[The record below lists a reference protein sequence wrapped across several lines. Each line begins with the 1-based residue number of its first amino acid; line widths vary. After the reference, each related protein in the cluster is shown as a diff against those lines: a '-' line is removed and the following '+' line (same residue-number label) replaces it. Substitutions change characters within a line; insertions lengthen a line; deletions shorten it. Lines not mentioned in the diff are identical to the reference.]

1 MNPSYIRVKTSSV
14 IERVLAFI
22 CFAFN
27 FYQKIIL
34 DVFDV
39 ANSLKVECAFKILS
53 VAKFGGSL
61 LDAEGKGIPK
71 IVKRIKELRTKD
83 GCGPIVVFSAP
94 MGITDSLIRIGES
107 YAQAC
112 ALPLDGVFEVYERL
126 AKTHVK
132 DKWLKQAQTELE
144 KYRSLTQASLDLVN
158 KRFSGNIKA
167 KTITLGGE
175 LAMSSLMG
183 LILKSYGVDSCSLSK
198 EEWPIVT
205 DDNFEDATPM
215 YEASRKRL
223 HTLVQPVEEGKVVCL
238 AGFFGSTMDGLET
251 ILGRGGSDLTAV
263 FVSCLLKDVYHS
275 KALLYKDVPVQSAD
289 PKVVKGQKTEHV
301 KALTY
306 NEAHKASMMGMK
318 IVMSPAIA
326 VARKFNQPLTV
337 VPIDKPEMYSVIEA
351 QTSGG
356 EVVKCLTG
364 KSGCAILSMNDE
376 KSRSLEDALRIW
388 ERRNDFMDL
397 GAETME
403 TGERIRDFLF
413 LDSDFLK
420 KNIEKLKGFDEDM
433 KVDFGL
439 GVVTLIGD
447 RMKDSPGVASLAI
460 SAISGINIK
469 RGIFA
474 PHTSQII
481 LVVQEK
487 NVNVT
492 VAAIHSKKKDFNKPQ
507 NWPMGFQSTA

>member
-1 MNPSYIRVKTSSV
+1 M
-14 IERVLAFI
+14 
-22 CFAFN
+22 
-27 FYQKIIL
+27 
-34 DVFDV
+34 
-39 ANSLKVECAFKILS
+39 ECAFKTVS

-61 LDAEGKGIPK
+61 LDVEGKGIPK
-71 IVKRIKELRTKD
+71 IVKRITEIRDKD
-83 GCGPIVVFSAP
+83 GCGPVAVFSAP
-94 MGITDSLIRIGES
+94 MGCTDALIRIGES

-112 ALPLDGVFEVYERL
+112 KLPLDPVFKVYEHL
-126 AKTHVK
+126 AKLYVK
-132 DKWLKQAQTELE
+132 GKWLKQAQDEIANY
-144 KYRSLTQASLDLVN
+144 KKLTQAALDGVN
-158 KRFSGNIKA
+158 KRFSGSIKA
-167 KTITLGGE
+167 RTLTLGGE
-175 LAMSSLMG
+175 LAMSTLMDYV
-183 LILKSYGVDSCSLSK
+183 LKSSGLDSCSLPI
-198 EEWPIVT
+198 EEWAIVT
-205 DDNFEDATPM
+205 DDNFEDALPN
-215 YEASRKRL
+215 YDLSKKRL
-223 HTLVQPVEEGKVVCL
+223 HTLIEPIEEGKVVCL
-238 AGFFGSTMDGLET
+238 AGFLGVTPDGLET

-263 FVSCLLKDVYHS
+263 FTSCLLKDVYS
-275 KALLYKDVPVQSAD
+275 TQMLLYKDVPVQSAD

-301 KALTY
+301 NSLTY

-318 IVMSPAIA
+318 IVQSPAIA
-326 VARKFNQPLTV
+326 MARRFGQPLMV
-337 VPIDKPEMYSVIEA
+337 VPIDEPQMTSVIEA
-351 QTSGG
+351 QSSGG

-376 KSRSLEDALRIW
+376 KSRSLEDSLRIW

-420 KNIEKLKGFDEDM
+420 KNEEKLKGFDEKMRIDY
-433 KVDFGL
+433 GL

-481 LVVQEK
+481 LVVEEK
-487 NVNVT
+487 NINAT
-492 VAAIHSKKKDFNKPQ
+492 VAAIHLKKQELNKPP
-507 NWPMGFQSTA
+507 N

>member
-1 MNPSYIRVKTSSV
+1 MYPSYIRVKTSSV
-14 IERVLAFI
+14 IESVLAFI

-175 LAMSSLMG
+175 LAMSSLMV
-183 LILKSYGVDSCSLSK
+183 LFSR
-198 EEWPIVT
+198 
-205 DDNFEDATPM
+205 AT
-215 YEASRKRL
+215 E
-223 HTLVQPVEEGKVVCL
+223 
-238 AGFFGSTMDGLET
+238 
-251 ILGRGGSDLTAV
+251 
-263 FVSCLLKDVYHS
+263 
-275 KALLYKDVPVQSAD
+275 
-289 PKVVKGQKTEHV
+289 
-301 KALTY
+301 
-306 NEAHKASMMGMK
+306 
-318 IVMSPAIA
+318 
-326 VARKFNQPLTV
+326 
-337 VPIDKPEMYSVIEA
+337 
-351 QTSGG
+351 
-356 EVVKCLTG
+356 
-364 KSGCAILSMNDE
+364 
-376 KSRSLEDALRIW
+376 
-388 ERRNDFMDL
+388 
-397 GAETME
+397 
-403 TGERIRDFLF
+403 
-413 LDSDFLK
+413 
-420 KNIEKLKGFDEDM
+420 
-433 KVDFGL
+433 
-439 GVVTLIGD
+439 
-447 RMKDSPGVASLAI
+447 
-460 SAISGINIK
+460 
-469 RGIFA
+469 
-474 PHTSQII
+474 
-481 LVVQEK
+481 
-487 NVNVT
+487 
-492 VAAIHSKKKDFNKPQ
+492 
-507 NWPMGFQSTA
+507 